1 MTDEQITALLDEV
14 TQSVKNRPMDAPLTA
29 TESIFAGTWPNV
41 RAHIDAQA
49 KELVAW
55 VQLYDTMMDVRFE
68 IRAERDAAR
77 AEIEKLREALGDCL
91 SIIDIIDA
99 YQKRVGLGEYGTECA
114 CCRGELFDDG
124 ERPLIAAARATLA
137 QETQP

>member
-1 MTDEQITALLDEV
+1 MTDEQIAALVEQIRRTYTDDL
-14 TQSVKNRPMDAPLTA
+14 
-29 TESIFAGTWPNV
+29 
-41 RAHIDAQA
+41 IDAL
-49 KELVAW
+49 E
-55 VQLYDTMMDVRFE
+55 
-68 IRAERDAAR
+68 AENARLRDA
-77 AEIEKLREALGDCL
+77 LDDCL
-91 SIIDIIDA
+91 LIIDIIDA